1 MTSAAAPASRL
12 TKKSKTSLKAKHPKL
27 AERPIYVVLGTHRS
41 GSSLCAHLMQA
52 FGFNMSDQANPDPHN
67 VKGYWEHSD
76 IMLQHD
82 RLLNAFGRNVYTAAH
97 ALPLPPEWWK
107 LPVVK
112 PIKRKLTSYLTG
124 LMVSPKRLGFKDP
137 RTVRFLPMW
146 FEIFRELS
154 LAPKFIMCL
163 RDPAQVARS
172 LQARDGINPALGE
185 YRWMLYAVDFF
196 RYTNGLPRCIIEYD
210 DWFVEGMPNLRKLT
224 KFLDLSDMGADAAPP
239 LIAAEIVDPVLRHG
253 GSTPLR
259 ANNIHIQR
267 FYNLTKRTE
276 NEPHLAGA
284 IADAVMQFELVQE
297 FVRLF
302 EPIIGSHS
310 GATTATKDNGRAIVL
325 PKHQDKIGRSQGA
338 AALSKTE
345 IVNALARKRGF
356 SSYLEISTG
365 KTGNHFADVDRTQLT
380 TCHRLMYQCP
390 DDYSD
395 GLEIDFRTRGVGIS
409 PFFAEVRRRGTK
421 YDIMLVDS
429 SHTYECSMRDLSYAL
444 SALVEGGVL
453 VVHDCDP
460 PEKSGVTYPAFVDFV
475 LGRDDIDY
483 YTVDADFGCGVIKK
497 GSLLPSLDRLS
508 AVPATEGL
516 RLFWE
521 AIRSDE
527 TLRYV
532 GFEKRKREFL
542 RMISVREFF
551 ELESLDALHFANVQ
565 NRPASRNAMRLRS
578 GSPLER

>member
-1 MTSAAAPASRL
+1 M
-12 TKKSKTSLKAKHPKL
+12 TKKSKASLKAKHSKR

-52 FGFNMSDQANPDPHN
+52 FGFNMSDQANPNPYN
-67 VKGYWEHSD
+67 VKGHWEHLD
-76 IMLQHD
+76 IMSQQD
-82 RLLNAFGRNVYTAAH
+82 QLLNVLGRNVYTAAH
-97 ALPLPPEWWK
+97 ALPLPFEWWK

-163 RDPAQVARS
+163 RDPTQVARS
-172 LQARDGINPALGE
+172 LQARDGVDLALGE
-185 YRWMLYAVDFF
+185 YRWMVYAVDFF
-196 RYTNGLPRCIIEYD
+196 RYTSGLSRCIIEYN

-224 KFLDLSDMGADAAPP
+224 KFLDLSGIGADADISS
-239 LIAAEIVDPVLRHG
+239 IAAEIVDPGLRHG
-253 GSTPLR
+253 GSAPFK
-259 ANNIHIQR
+259 AHNAYIQS
-267 FYNLTKRTE
+267 FYNLTKRFE
-276 NEPHLAGA
+276 NEPHVAGA
-284 IADAVMQFELVQE
+284 IANAVMQFGLVQE
-297 FVRLF
+297 FVRPF
-302 EPIIGSHS
+302 EPIIGSRD
-310 GATTATKDNGRAIVL
+310 GATTATKE
-325 PKHQDKIGRSQGA
+325 DKIVRSQGA

-365 KTGNHFADVDRTQLT
+365 KAGDHFVDVDRTQLT
-380 TCHRLMYQCP
+380 TCHRLMYRCP
-390 DDYSD
+390 DDYAD
-395 GLEIDFRTRGVGIS
+395 GLEIDFRTRGVGIGQ
-409 PFFAEVRRRGTK
+409 FFDEVRYRGTK

-444 SALVEGGVL
+444 SALVDGGIL

-460 PEKSGVTYPAFVDFV
+460 PGESGVTYAAFVDFV

-483 YTVDADFGCGVIKK
+483 YTVDTDFGCGVIKK
-497 GSLLPSLDRLS
+497 RRPLPSPDRIS
-508 AVPATEGL
+508 AVPETEGL

-521 AIRSDE
+521 AIRGDE

-532 GFEKRKREFL
+532 GFKKRKRELL

-551 ELESLDALHFANVQ
+551 ELESLDSLTL
-565 NRPASRNAMRLRS
+565 ASRNATRLRS
-578 GSPLER
+578 GLSLER

>member
-1 MTSAAAPASRL
+1 MESPDHSKKAVVNVAVM
-12 TKKSKTSLKAKHPKL
+12 TKKSK

-52 FGFNMSDQANPDPHN
+52 LGFNMSDQAHPDPHN
-67 VKGYWEHSD
+67 LKGQWEHVE
-76 IMLQHD
+76 IMFQQD
-82 RLLNAFGRNVYTAAH
+82 QLLDAFGRNFYTAAH
-97 ALPLPPEWWK
+97 ALPLPTEWWK
-107 LPVVK
+107 LPIVK

-163 RDPAQVARS
+163 RDPTQVARS
-172 LQARDGINPALGE
+172 LQARDGFDLALGE

-196 RYTNGLPRCIIEYD
+196 RYTSGLSRCIIEYD
-210 DWFVEGMPNLRKLT
+210 DWFVKGMPNLRKLT
-224 KFLDLSDMGADAAPP
+224 KFLKHSDMGADADISS
-239 LIAAEIVDPVLRHG
+239 IAAEIVDPALRHG
-253 GSTPLR
+253 GSVTLR
-259 ANNIHIQR
+259 AHNAYVQS
-267 FYNLTKRTE
+267 FYNLMKRFE
-276 NEPHLAGA
+276 DEPHLAGA
-284 IADAVMQFELVQE
+284 IADAVTQFGLVQE
-297 FVRLF
+297 FVRPF
-302 EPIIGSHS
+302 EPIIGSHD
-310 GATTATKDNGRAIVL
+310 GTMTPTKDNGRAAVL
-325 PKHQDKIGRSQGA
+325 SKRQDKIVRSRGA

-345 IVNALARKRGF
+345 IVNALTRKHGF

-365 KTGNHFADVDRTQLT
+365 KTGNHFAGVDRTQLT
-380 TCHRLMYQCP
+380 TCHRLVYRCP

-409 PFFAEVRRRGTK
+409 PFFDEVRHRGTT
-421 YDIMLVDS
+421 YDIVLVAS

-444 SALVEGGVL
+444 SALGDGGVL

-460 PEKSGVTYPAFVDFV
+460 PDSCGVTYAAFVDFV

-483 YTVDADFGCGVIKK
+483 YTVDTDFGCGVIKK
-497 GSLLPSLDRLS
+497 RRPLPSPDRIS
-508 AVPATEGL
+508 AGPAPEGL

-532 GFEKRKREFL
+532 GFKERKRELL
-542 RMISVREFF
+542 RMISAREFF
-551 ELESLDALHFANVQ
+551 ELESLGSLHFAGIQ
-565 NRPASRNAMRLRS
+565 NRPASRNATRLRS
-578 GSPLER
+578 GLPLER

>member
-1 MTSAAAPASRL
+1 M
-12 TKKSKTSLKAKHPKL
+12 TKKPKASLKAKHPNL

-41 GSSLCAHLMQA
+41 GSSLCANLMQA

-67 VKGYWEHSD
+67 VKGYWEHFD
-76 IMLQHD
+76 IVLQQD
-82 RLLNAFGRNVYTAAH
+82 QLLDAFGRNVYTAAH
-97 ALPLPPEWWK
+97 ELPLPFEWWK

-154 LAPKFIMCL
+154 LAPRFIMCL
-163 RDPAQVARS
+163 RDPTQVARS
-172 LQARDGINPALGE
+172 LQARDGFDLALGE

-196 RYTNGLPRCIIEYD
+196 RYTNGLPRCIIEYN

-224 KFLDLSDMGADAAPP
+224 KFLDLSDMGADAA
-239 LIAAEIVDPVLRHG
+239 ISSMAAEIVDPALRHG
-253 GSTPLR
+253 GSGPLR
-259 ANNIHIQR
+259 AHNAYIQR
-267 FYNLTKRTE
+267 FYNLTKRFE

-284 IADAVMQFELVQE
+284 IADVVIQFGLVQE
-297 FVRLF
+297 FVRPF
-302 EPIIGSHS
+302 EPIIGSH
-310 GATTATKDNGRAIVL
+310 GGVITATKDNGRAKVL
-325 PKHQDKIGRSQGA
+325 PKHQHKIVRSQGA

-356 SSYLEISTG
+356 SSHLEISSGT
-365 KTGNHFADVDRTQLT
+365 TGNHFADVDRTQLT
-380 TCHRLMYQCP
+380 TCHRLMYRCP

-409 PFFAEVRRRGTK
+409 PFFDEVRHRDTK
-421 YDIMLVDS
+421 YDIMLLDS

-444 SALVEGGVL
+444 SALVDGGIL

-460 PEKSGVTYPAFVDFV
+460 PGESGVAYAAFVDFV
-475 LGRDDIDY
+475 LDRDDINY
-483 YTVDADFGCGVIKK
+483 YTVDTDFGCGVIKK
-497 GSLLPSLDRLS
+497 RCSLASPDRIS
-508 AVPATEGL
+508 GVPATEGL

-527 TLRYV
+527 TLRHA
-532 GFEKRKREFL
+532 GFKKRKRELL
-542 RMISVREFF
+542 RMISVREFL
-551 ELESLDALHFANVQ
+551 ELESIDSRHFVSVE
-565 NRPASRNAMRLRS
+565 NRPASKNAKRPRS
-578 GSPLER
+578 GLPLER